1 MKIKPTWDNEGKTI
15 IRHIFER
22 GWGWTDFHQ
31 ALEQASVMMDEV
43 DHRVDVI
50 LDFRDANLIP
60 NGAITQVKKAYTNPK
75 HHNVG
80 TTIVIGA
87 NSFMQALVSVGTKLA
102 PNSLENWDVEFARTL
117 DEAYSI
123 VTRKNSTSTGQT
135 S

>member
-1 MKIKPTWDNEGKTI
+1 MKIKPIWDNEGKTI
-15 IRHIFER
+15 IRHVFER
-22 GWGWTDFHQ
+22 GWGWTDFHSS
-31 ALEQASVMMDEV
+31 LEEAAKMMNEV

-75 HHNVG
+75 HANMG

-102 PNSLENWDVEFARTL
+102 PNSLENWDVAFAKTL

-123 VTRKNSTSTGQT
+123 VAGKQHSTGQA